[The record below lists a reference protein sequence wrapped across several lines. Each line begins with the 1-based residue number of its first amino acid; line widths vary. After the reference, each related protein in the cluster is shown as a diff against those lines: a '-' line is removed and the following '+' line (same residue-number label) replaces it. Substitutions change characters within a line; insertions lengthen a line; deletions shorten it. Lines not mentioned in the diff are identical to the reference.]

1 MNRLL
6 IVILGLCSSAL
17 ASANDCKGRWSVT
30 VENSS
35 VQYVN
40 TMAKIPV
47 YVQLSSEIRR
57 CAPQGIYIRAGNR
70 NDLSIMSG
78 NDVLNGQVV
87 DSGGAKSGIRTSKG
101 MVMPLNQGRQTKLW
115 LEFPAAKYASAG
127 RYDAN
132 LTFSLVGIE
141 PRVIKKEILILNI
154 HPYVELSLNGQDRK
168 STVVNF
174 GEMTEGKSKTVD
186 LTMSANTLVDVY
198 FSADNEYLVHDDNSN
213 SKVRYSLFLDNAKVD
228 FNKPIPMHKLS
239 YEKSSSRLKITLGSI
254 KKAQA
259 GYYSDKITITAR
271 ANP

>member
-6 IVILGLCSSAL
+6 VVILGLCSSAFVI
-17 ASANDCKGRWSVT
+17 AGDCKGRWSVT

-35 VQYVN
+35 VQYLE
-40 TMAKIPV
+40 TKAKIPV

-78 NDVLNGQVV
+78 NDRLQGQIV

-101 MVMPLNQGRQTKLW
+101 MVMPLNQGRQTKFW
-115 LEFPAAKYASAG
+115 FEFPAAKYASAG

-132 LTFSLVGIE
+132 LTFSLVGIK
-141 PRVIKKEILILNI
+141 PRVIKKEILALNI
-154 HPYVELSLNGQDRK
+154 HPYVELSLNGQNRK

-174 GEMTEGKSKTVD
+174 GEMTEGKSKVVD
-186 LTMSANTLVDVY
+186 LSMSANTLVDVY
-198 FSADNEYLVHDDNSN
+198 FSADNEYLVHEDNSN
-213 SKVRYSLFLDNAKVD
+213 SRVRYSMFLNNAKVD

-239 YEKSSSRLKITLGSI
+239 YEKSSNSLKIILGSI

-259 GYYSDKITITAR
+259 GNYSDKITITAH
-271 ANP
+271 AKP